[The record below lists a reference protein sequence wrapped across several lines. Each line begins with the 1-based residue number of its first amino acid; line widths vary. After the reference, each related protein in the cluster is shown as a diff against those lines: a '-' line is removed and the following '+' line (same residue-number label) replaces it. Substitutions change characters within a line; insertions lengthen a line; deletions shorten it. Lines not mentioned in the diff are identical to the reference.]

1 MLIAKDI
8 KKGFPE
14 GEGKFLQV
22 LDGAS
27 LEVGNGEF
35 VAVTGESGVGKS
47 TLLHLLG
54 LLDTPDSG
62 EIFFDG
68 KSVALESDYNR
79 AFIRMRS
86 IGFVFQFH
94 HLLPEFNALENIAL
108 PLRLAGVS
116 EAEAISRAEK
126 LLADV
131 GLSARAD
138 HFPNA
143 LSGGE
148 QQRIALARALSCKPA
163 LLLADEPTGNLD
175 EKNSERLTELLFEM
189 TEATGMSVILAT
201 HNRELAN
208 SADKVYILEKGILKE
223 IDGKNKADNGE

>member
-8 KKGFPE
+8 RKGFPE

-22 LDGAS
+22 LEGVC
-27 LEVGNGEF
+27 LEVSNGEF

-54 LLDTPDSG
+54 LLDKPDSG

-68 KSVALESDYNR
+68 KSVALESDEKR
-79 AFIRMRS
+79 AYIRMRR

-108 PLRLAGVS
+108 PLRLSGVS
-116 EAEAISRAEK
+116 EEEAIARAEK

-131 GLSARAD
+131 GLSERAD

-148 QQRIALARALSCKPA
+148 QQRIALARALSCNPA

-175 EKNSERLTELLFEM
+175 AKNSDKLTELLFAM

-201 HNRELAN
+201 HNRELAFT
-208 SADKVYILEKGILKE
+208 ADRTYSLEGGILKQVGRDNQDK
-223 IDGKNKADNGE
+223 DGG